1 MYNSDIVFS
10 CRRKA
15 EAAAKPIRVIR
26 HEDLPSPD
34 MTRFGLVGSPTT
46 VERIFPPPAGT
57 GSVTF
62 EGTAAEKKQP
72 AF

>member
-1 MYNSDIVFS
+1 M
-10 CRRKA
+10 
-15 EAAAKPIRVIR
+15 IR

-34 MTRFGLVGSPTT
+34 MTRFGLLGSPTT

-62 EGTAAEKKQP
+62 EGTAAEKTSRLFDLLAAAKY
-72 AF
+72 F